1 MHLLKIL
8 SINKLIYII
17 AKVEELYLHHPGWR
31 GQGGAGGVC
40 DENGSAGQMLSRL
53 NVTSLDFTGHPP
65 IKHSIQHSTGRLK
78 SVKCLETSD
87 CQILTYPADL
97 FVIWTKPS
105 NHLHFSTCNMSTLL
119 TSKTNLRL
127 LVWWFWS
134 DPSVSFCESLS
145 VHAMQSSN
153 AS

>member
-1 MHLLKIL
+1 MLKL
-8 SINKLIYII
+8 KN
-17 AKVEELYLHHPGWR
+17 YLHHPRWR

-65 IKHSIQHSTGRLK
+65 IKHSIEHSTGRLK
-78 SVKCLETSD
+78 SVKCLKTVKFLLIQLPYYLSFE
-87 CQILTYPADL
+87 P
-97 FVIWTKPS
+97 
-105 NHLHFSTCNMSTLL
+105 NHLHFS

-127 LVWWFWS
+127 WVWWFWS
-134 DPSVSFCESLS
+134 EPSVSFWENVYS
-145 VHAMQSSN
+145 MQSFKSFN